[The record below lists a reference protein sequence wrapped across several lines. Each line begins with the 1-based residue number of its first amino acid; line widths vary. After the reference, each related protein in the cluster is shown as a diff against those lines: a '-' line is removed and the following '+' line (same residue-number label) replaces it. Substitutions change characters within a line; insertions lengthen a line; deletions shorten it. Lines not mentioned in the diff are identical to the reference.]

1 MSLKQKTVSG
11 LAWSF
16 IDNFVNLGIQ
26 FIVGVILARLLS
38 PNEFGLIGMLTIFI
52 AVSQSFIDSGFKQA
66 LIRKKDPTQAD
77 YSTVFYYN
85 MLLGIITYLLLFIS
99 ADLIGRFF
107 NEPQLKQLI
116 RVLGLSLIIN
126 AFCIIQQTLLAKR
139 IDFRLQAKI
148 SIISSVVSGAVA
160 IIMAFAGY
168 GVWSLVIKTITT
180 YLVISILIWVLN
192 EWRPSLIFSVSSI
205 RELFAFGS
213 NLLISGLIDTIYRN
227 VYYIVIGKYFSAREL
242 GYYTTAEQFNNLPS
256 SNLSTVVQRVSY
268 PVLSSIK
275 EDMPKLR
282 EAYKKLIKSTMF
294 ICFVLML
301 GLFAVSRNLIL
312 ALIGLKW
319 ETSIVYLQMLCF
331 VGMFHPLHALN
342 LNMLQV
348 EGRSDLFLRIEIIK
362 KTLAVPVII
371 VGVFLGIKAL
381 IISMIIVNIFAYFLN
396 SHWSGRFLGYSSWE
410 QLADIFPSFIIA
422 GAVSLAVLTEGIF
435 LDFPPALL
443 LTIQLLTGAAL
454 TIVICETIKFKDYIY
469 IKEVVRDNFIKK
481 KSYD

>member
-16 IDNFVNLGIQ
+16 IDNFANLGIQ

-38 PNEFGLIGMLTIFI
+38 PNEFGLVGMLTIFI

-99 ADLIGRFF
+99 ADMIGRFF

-160 IIMAFAGY
+160 IIIAFAGY

-180 YLVISILIWVLN
+180 YLVLSILIWVLN
-192 EWRPSLIFSVSSI
+192 EWRPSLIFSIKSI

-256 SNLSTVVQRVSY
+256 LNLSTVVQRVSY

-275 EDMPKLR
+275 EDMPKLK

-312 ALIGLKW
+312 TLIGPKW
-319 ETSIVYLQMLCF
+319 ETSIVYLQLLCF

-342 LNMLQV
+342 LNILQV

-362 KTLAVPVII
+362 KTLAVPVIV
-371 VGVFLGIKAL
+371 VGVLMGIKAL
-381 IISMIIVNIFAYFLN
+381 IISMFIVNIFAYFLN

-422 GAVSLAVLTEGIF
+422 GVVNLVVLAEGIF
-435 LDFPPALL
+435 LDLSPVTL

-454 TIVICETIKFKDYIY
+454 TVIICELTKFNDYMY
-469 IKEVVRDNFIKK
+469 IKEVVRDILIKK
-481 KSYD
+481 NII